1 MYNIIVY
8 GPGCA
13 NCSNTEKLIRQ
24 VLTELDVPFTL
35 EKVTDY
41 QAMAEAGIMST
52 PTVKL
57 NGQVMSKKAKVPSV
71 DEIKTWLGT
80 VS

>member
-8 GPGCA
+8 GPGCS
-13 NCSNTEKLIRQ
+13 NCSNTEKLVRQ

-57 NGQVMSKKAKVPSV
+57 NGQVMSKKAKVPTA
-71 DEIKTWLGT
+71 DEVKAWLGT
-80 VS
+80 V